1 MFVESLVRYEQK
13 QERGQAIERL
23 RPGRVYLVTG
33 PRDKTEELMQE
44 LTVQLAVLGPLMCLV
59 GGNRFAVDDIS
70 LSLYGRTDNLYAV
83 LETIYLSR
91 AFTCY
96 QMVEM
101 LRKTPAGATPILVMD
116 LLTTFSDE
124 SVDDA
129 EANRLLRECN
139 RELKRLSKSAP
150 VVVSA
155 HPQPNR
161 ERLLED
167 LIIYADENFVLHAES
182 APSPTQK
189 LLL

>member
-1 MFVESLVRYEQK
+1 MLVESLVRYEQK
-13 QERGQAIERL
+13 HERGRVVERL

-70 LSLYGRTDNLYAV
+70 LSLYGKTDNLYAI

-96 QMVEM
+96 QMVEL
-101 LRKTPAGATPILVMD
+101 LRKTHAGRMPILVMD

-139 RELKRLSKSAP
+139 RELKRLSINAP

-155 HPQPNR
+155 HAQPNR

-167 LIIYADENFVLHAES
+167 LIIYADENVVLHAEN

-189 LLL
+189 LLI